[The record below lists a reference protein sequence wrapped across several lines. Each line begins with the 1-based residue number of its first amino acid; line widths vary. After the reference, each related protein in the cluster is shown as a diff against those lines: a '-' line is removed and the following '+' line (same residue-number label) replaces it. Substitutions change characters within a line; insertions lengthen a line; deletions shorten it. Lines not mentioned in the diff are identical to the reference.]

1 MARARNIKP
10 GFFKNEILGA
20 ADPLYMILFEGLW
33 VLADRE
39 GRLENRPLRI
49 KAEIFP
55 YREGVNVAE
64 MLNWLD
70 GQGFITQYE
79 VGGVKYIQVANFVK
93 HQNPHKNE
101 TESEI
106 PGPDKPKKR
115 SEKIGK
121 TPEKIGKPTETPRS
135 TRADSLTTDSL
146 NSDSLKAASGFALPP
161 WIDPVLWKCFEEHR
175 NKLKKSMT
183 PRAREL
189 IVAEL
194 EKLSPDHA
202 DVAAILDQSIR
213 NSWQDVFPLKDKAAK
228 AGGGGAVSA
237 WWASNEGIQ
246 AKAQE
251 LGITPP
257 KGGSWADLKALI
269 SARIGQ

>member
-49 KAEIFP
+49 KAEVFP
-55 YREGVNVAE
+55 YRDGLKVAD

-70 GQGFITQYE
+70 GNGFITQYE
-79 VGGVKYIQVANFVK
+79 VNGIKYIQVLNFTK

-106 PGPDKPKKR
+106 PSPEIIGTTT
-115 SEKIGK
+115 EKIGTK
-121 TPEKIGKPTETPRS
+121 SDSPRS
-135 TRADSLTTDSL
+135 ARADSLSTDSL
-146 NSDSLKAASGFALPP
+146 STDSLKAPRFALPP
-161 WIDPVLWKCFEEHR
+161 WIDPKAWQEFEEHR
-175 NKLKKSMT
+175 KKLRKPMT
-183 PRAREL
+183 DRARGL

-194 EKLSPDHA
+194 EKLKPDKPD
-202 DVAAILDQSIR
+202 DVLMQSIR
-213 NSWQDVFPLKDKAAK
+213 KGWQDVFPLKSNNTGATNGSGKFNVQAASRK
-228 AGGGGAVSA
+228 KLADAL
-237 WWASNEGIQ
+237 ASEAMGDGPP
-246 AKAQE
+246 QE
-251 LGITPP
+251 VFPALPP
-257 KGGSWADLKALI
+257 EVH
-269 SARIGQ
+269 